1 MIRGGLMRLDN
12 LLDDM
17 DSSGVNRITINHLAE
32 ALNLTKGTVSKA
44 LNEYSDISEA
54 TRLRVQRKAA
64 ELDYRPLAYAQA
76 IKTGKVRSLGLVF
89 QTDSER
95 PFLADFLTGVSQTA
109 TKKNWSLTVA
119 SAVSE
124 DEVLSTIKRLIDE
137 RKADGFI
144 LPRTK
149 VQDARIELLRAKNIP
164 FVLYGRTQDHTD
176 CAWYDIVGENAM
188 CQAVERLYSLG
199 HRNIAFVNSDIE
211 YNFAHLRLQGYLKGL
226 KKLGLQRSDNMV
238 LDGVMTTKDGENA
251 TLKLLHE
258 SFPPTAILYAT
269 DVAALGAYKVASDLG
284 LQIGK
289 ELSIISYDG
298 VPEGSFANPPL
309 TTFKIDTKKAGEQL
323 AALLIKR
330 VNGEAV
336 ELLRETDPAILYPG
350 ESDGSPTVSSKEL
363 SCLLEKAKIVK
374 T

>member
-1 MIRGGLMRLDN
+1 MTRYAKTM
-12 LLDDM
+12 
-17 DSSGVNRITINHLAE
+17 SQALAE
-32 ALNLTKGTVSKA
+32 MKMNDPKLNKIFDKLKKGDKIKLKTSSVASRGSDFVEYIVKSKNVVNKGRVEKITLATVGNEKA
-44 LNEYSDISEA
+44 VKKFL
-54 TRLRVQRKAA
+54 
-64 ELDYRPLAYAQA
+64 YRRD
-76 IKTGKVRSLGLVF
+76 GKVTFAMG
-89 QTDSER
+89 DM
-95 PFLADFLTGVSQTA
+95 A
-109 TKKNWSLTVA
+109 A
-119 SAVSE
+119 SI
-124 DEVLSTIKRLIDE
+124 DDIKE
-137 RKADGFI
+137 E
-144 LPRTK
+144 
-149 VQDARIELLRAKNIP
+149 IEEGTWKYAETP
-164 FVLYGRTQDHTD
+164 
-176 CAWYDIVGENAM
+176 AE
-188 CQAVERLYSLG
+188 
-199 HRNIAFVNSDIE
+199 IA
-211 YNFAHLRLQGYLKGL
+211 AL
-226 KKLGLQRSDNMV
+226 KKLMSRPLLFG
-238 LDGVMTTKDGENA
+238 KDGENA
-251 TLKLLHE
+251 TRQLLHE

-363 SCLLEKAKIVK
+363 SCLLEEAKIVK

>member
-1 MIRGGLMRLDN
+1 M
-12 LLDDM
+12 
-17 DSSGVNRITINHLAE
+17 
-32 ALNLTKGTVSKA
+32 
-44 LNEYSDISEA
+44 
-54 TRLRVQRKAA
+54 QRKAA

-76 IKTGKVRSLGLVF
+76 IKTGKVRSIGLVF

-109 TKKNWSLTVA
+109 TKNWSLTVA

-149 VQDARIELLRAKNIP
+149 VQDPRIELLRAKNIP

-199 HRNIAFVNSDIE
+199 HRNIAFVNSNIE

-251 TLKLLHE
+251 TRKLLHE

-309 TTFKIDTKKAGEQL
+309 TTFKIETKQAGEQL

-336 ELLRETDPAILYPG
+336 ELLAGDRPG
-350 ESDGSPTVSSKEL
+350 YFVPR
-363 SCLLEKAKIVK
+363 
-374 T
+374 

>member
-1 MIRGGLMRLDN
+1 
-12 LLDDM
+12 
-17 DSSGVNRITINHLAE
+17 
-32 ALNLTKGTVSKA
+32 
-44 LNEYSDISEA
+44 
-54 TRLRVQRKAA
+54 
-64 ELDYRPLAYAQA
+64 
-76 IKTGKVRSLGLVF
+76 
-89 QTDSER
+89 
-95 PFLADFLTGVSQTA
+95 
-109 TKKNWSLTVA
+109 
-119 SAVSE
+119 
-124 DEVLSTIKRLIDE
+124 
-137 RKADGFI
+137 
-144 LPRTK
+144 
-149 VQDARIELLRAKNIP
+149 
-164 FVLYGRTQDHTD
+164 
-176 CAWYDIVGENAM
+176 M
-188 CQAVERLYSLG
+188 CQAVERLYLLG
-199 HRNIAFVNSDIE
+199 HRNIAFVNSNIE

-226 KKLGLQRSDNMV
+226 KKLGLKQNDNMV
-238 LDGVMTTKDGENA
+238 LDRVMTTKEGENA
-251 TLKLLHE
+251 TRKLLHE
-258 SFPPTAILYAT
+258 SFPPTAVLYAT

-298 VPEGSFANPPL
+298 VPEGAFANPPL

>member
-12 LLDDM
+12 LLDNT
-17 DSSGVNRITINHLAE
+17 DSGGVNRITINHLAE
-32 ALNLTKGTVSKA
+32 ELNLTKGTVSKA

-149 VQDARIELLRAKNIP
+149 VQDPRIELLRAKNIP
-164 FVLYGRTQDHTD
+164 FVLYGRTQDHTN

-188 CQAVERLYSLG
+188 CQAVERLYLLG
-199 HRNIAFVNSDIE
+199 HRNIAFVNSNVE
-211 YNFAHLRLQGYLKGL
+211 SVSYTHLTLP
-226 KKLGLQRSDNMV
+226 
-238 LDGVMTTKDGENA
+238 TTMW
-251 TLKLLHE
+251 
-258 SFPPTAILYAT
+258 
-269 DVAALGAYKVASDLG
+269 V
-284 LQIGK
+284 
-289 ELSIISYDG
+289 
-298 VPEGSFANPPL
+298 
-309 TTFKIDTKKAGEQL
+309 
-323 AALLIKR
+323 
-330 VNGEAV
+330 
-336 ELLRETDPAILYPG
+336 
-350 ESDGSPTVSSKEL
+350 
-363 SCLLEKAKIVK
+363 
-374 T
+374 

>member
-1 MIRGGLMRLDN
+1 MVDCLRGAILARTRLAIQRTSCLGCVSN
-12 LLDDM
+12 LLTC
-17 DSSGVNRITINHLAE
+17 GVARLA
-32 ALNLTKGTVSKA
+32 A
-44 LNEYSDISEA
+44 
-54 TRLRVQRKAA
+54 
-64 ELDYRPLAYAQA
+64 
-76 IKTGKVRSLGLVF
+76 
-89 QTDSER
+89 
-95 PFLADFLTGVSQTA
+95 
-109 TKKNWSLTVA
+109 
-119 SAVSE
+119 
-124 DEVLSTIKRLIDE
+124 
-137 RKADGFI
+137 
-144 LPRTK
+144 
-149 VQDARIELLRAKNIP
+149 
-164 FVLYGRTQDHTD
+164 
-176 CAWYDIVGENAM
+176 
-188 CQAVERLYSLG
+188 
-199 HRNIAFVNSDIE
+199 
-211 YNFAHLRLQGYLKGL
+211 GL

-251 TLKLLHE
+251 TRKLLHE

-298 VPEGSFANPPL
+298 VPEGAFANPPL

-363 SCLLEKAKIVK
+363 SCLLEEAKIVK

>member
-76 IKTGKVRSLGLVF
+76 IKTGKVRSIGLVF

-109 TKKNWSLTVA
+109 TNKNWSLTVA

-149 VQDARIELLRAKNIP
+149 VQDPRIELLRAKNIP
-164 FVLYGRTQDHTD
+164 FVLYGRTQDNKD

-188 CQAVERLYSLG
+188 CQAVERLYLLG
-199 HRNIAFVNSDIE
+199 HRNIAFVNSNIE

-251 TLKLLHE
+251 TRKLLHE

-298 VPEGSFANPPL
+298 VPEGAFANPPL

-363 SCLLEKAKIVK
+363 SCLLEEAKIVK